1 MTNVIQFNRKTTFE
15 RLCLDED
22 STVIN
27 FGEGFC
33 FRYKIPKHE
42 KQLVTYFGGL
52 SSSDNFEAIISWVRS
67 QIIKSDA
74 TNEVELI
81 DEVESKFNSKI
92 ALLN

>member
-52 SSSDNFEAIISWVRS
+52 SYIGHLATLWFFRLPNLAIFGV
-67 QIIKSDA
+67 A
-74 TNEVELI
+74 NLP
-81 DEVESKFNSKI
+81 
-92 ALLN
+92 